1 MTSRVLMIALDGA
14 DGRMLD
20 RRSDDGSM
28 PNLAALRA
36 RGRAKRLSAPHGL
49 TDDALWA
56 SFQYAADVGEH
67 GRYSTWLRLANGRHG
82 LAHLDE
88 VDRDT
93 FWDGLSRRGMRVA
106 VFDVPKCREPRPING
121 IHLAD
126 WLVHGRYFP
135 EPQSYPASLAAEIV
149 ERFGPAPPSQC
160 GYDHPDLT
168 DEEVREIVGDLRHG
182 VEQKRAAALHY
193 LQSEPWDLFIV
204 GFKELHCSS
213 HKFWDFADASH
224 PAHDPGRTS
233 RLGDPIATIFQD
245 VDAAVGELVAAAGPE
260 AEVVLFSTTD
270 FVPNGSLD
278 HLMPRLVVGLN
289 KHLAG
294 KGAARCEPLP
304 GWRCQLLAYSDN
316 AGALRIVRDARIGGG
331 APAVARRS
339 EVVDEIEAIFCEL
352 ADAESGASVVS
363 SVTRPSAE
371 FAGARAAS
379 LPDLLIHYATNVSPR
394 ALSSPRLGVIG
405 APSPNLRPGNH
416 AAGGFVIA
424 AGDALCATLDEVY
437 SMADL
442 GPQAE
447 SALGIPGAE
456 PRGARTTA
464 IGRR

>member
-1 MTSRVLMIALDGA
+1 MIALDGA

-28 PNLAALRA
+28 LNLAALRT

-67 GRYSTWLRLANGRHG
+67 GRYSTWLRLANGRRG

-88 VDRDT
+88 VDRDA

-106 VFDVPKCREPRPING
+106 VLDVPKCREPRPING

-126 WLVHGRYFP
+126 WLVHGRYFA

-149 ERFGPAPPSQC
+149 EQFGPAPPSRC
-160 GYDHPDLT
+160 GYDHPELA
-168 DEEVREIVGDLRHG
+168 DEEVREIVGDLRRG
-182 VEQKRAAALHY
+182 VGQKRAAALHY

-224 PAHDPGRTS
+224 PDHDPGRIS
-233 RLGDPIATIFQD
+233 RLGDPVTTIFQD
-245 VDAAVGELVAAAGPE
+245 VDAAVGDLVAAAGPA

-270 FVPNGSLD
+270 FMPNGSLD
-278 HLMPRLVVGLN
+278 HLMPGLVVALN
-289 KHLAG
+289 KRLAG
-294 KGAARCEPLP
+294 KGAIPCEPMP

-331 APAVARRS
+331 ATPDAGRS
-339 EVVDEIEAIFCEL
+339 EVADELEAIFFEL
-352 ADAESGASVVS
+352 VDAESGRRVVS
-363 SVTRPSAE
+363 AVTRPSAE
-371 FAGARAAS
+371 FTGARATS
-379 LPDLLIHYATNVSPR
+379 LPDLLIHYEPNVSPC

-416 AAGGFVIA
+416 TAGGFVIA
-424 AGDALCATLDEVY
+424 AGDRLCVTLDAVE

-442 GPQAE
+442 GPEAE
-447 SALGIPGAE
+447 SVLGFPGAE
-456 PRGARTTA
+456 PRGGRTTA
-464 IGRR
+464 MGRH